1 MNELQVYEVRI
12 EDRATGQCRCGK
24 LVPQAPA
31 SQAGVPRE
39 RS

>member
-1 MNELQVYEVRI
+1 MIELQVYEVRI

-24 LVPQAPA
+24 LVPQAPGQ
-31 SQAGVPRE
+31 SGRSTEE